1 MMVKICGLKNPT
13 DVANACHAGADAV
26 GFVFAESVRRV
37 TPNEAKQACT
47 RLKEGVRTVAVMKHP
62 SQSLVDDVMAI
73 FAPDVLQ
80 TDADDLESLVV
91 PTSVQT
97 WPVYREGGREPGDES
112 TFLYE
117 GPKSGTGQTVDWQ
130 QASAM
135 TSRGDMVLA
144 GGLSPANVAEAIA
157 DVGPWGVDVSSGV
170 ESEPG
175 VKDRDRIFAFVKAA
189 RAAEKE
195 Q

>member
-1 MMVKICGLKNPT
+1 MMIKICGLKNPT
-13 DVANACHAGADAV
+13 DVANACNAGADAV

-37 TPNEAKQACT
+37 TPTEAKLACT
-47 RLKEGVRTVAVMKHP
+47 TLKDGVRTVAVMKHP
-62 SQSLVDDVMAI
+62 SQALVDDVMAI
-73 FAPDVLQ
+73 FGPDVLQ
-80 TDADDLESLVV
+80 TDADDLDSLVY

-97 WPVYREGGREPGDES
+97 WPVYREGGREPGDEN

-117 GPKSGTGQTVDWQ
+117 GPKSGAGQTINWQ
-130 QASAM
+130 QAKAM

-144 GGLSPANVAEAIA
+144 GGLSPDNVADAIEA
-157 DVGPWGVDVSSGV
+157 VEPWGVDVSSGV
-170 ESEPG
+170 ESAPG

-195 Q
+195 S